1 MQFITPDE
9 ARQSYRI
16 IKAALKEDIRTGDI
30 TTNAVI
36 RPRQKASAVI
46 IAKSGGILAGIH
58 FCAQTFS
65 IVNEN
70 ISMSFPVEEGK
81 SIKKG
86 QRVLEIRG
94 SAVAILKAERT
105 ALNLLGRMSGIAAL
119 TAKFV
124 EKVKGTKV
132 KVLDTR
138 KTMPGLRLFD
148 KYAVRVGGG
157 YNHRYGLDDMFLI
170 KENHAAAAGDI
181 AAAVRKCLDYRKR
194 YNMDAQIVAEASS
207 LETAEKAAD
216 AGADRILL
224 DNMTPDDV
232 REIVQKLHGKVEL
245 EVSGGITLKNVRAY
259 AETGVDYISI
269 GMLTHSAPAVDFSL
283 LVI

>member
-1 MQFITPDE
+1 MQLITPDE
-9 ARQSYRI
+9 VQQSWSI
-16 IKAALKEDIRTGDI
+16 IKAALNEDIRTGDI
-30 TTNAVI
+30 TTDAVVS
-36 RPRQKASAVI
+36 PRKKARAVI
-46 IAKSGGILAGIH
+46 IAKSTGILAGIH

-65 IVNEN
+65 IVNNN
-70 ISMSFPVEEGK
+70 ISIFFPVEEGK

-94 SAVAILKAERT
+94 PAGAILKAERT

-124 EKVKGTKV
+124 EKVKGTDTKI
-132 KVLDTR
+132 LDTR
-138 KTMPGLRLFD
+138 KTMPVLRLFD

-170 KENHAAAAGDI
+170 KENHAAAAGDV

-207 LETAEKAAD
+207 LETAERAAG

-224 DNMTPDDV
+224 DNMTPDEV

-269 GMLTHSAPAVDFSL
+269 GMLTHSAPAVDFTL

>member
-1 MQFITPDE
+1 MQLITPDE
-9 ARQSYRI
+9 TRRSCRI

-30 TTNAVI
+30 TTNAVVS
-36 RPRQKASAVI
+36 PRRKSYAFI
-46 IAKSGGILAGIH
+46 ISKSRGILAGIH

-70 ISMSFPVEEGK
+70 ISISFPVEEGK

-94 SAVAILKAERT
+94 STGTILKAERT
-105 ALNLLGRMSGIAAL
+105 ALNLLGRMSGIATL

-124 EKVKGTKV
+124 EKVKGTDTKI
-132 KVLDTR
+132 LDTR

-148 KYAVRVGGG
+148 KYAVRAGGG

-170 KENHAAAAGDI
+170 KENHIAAAGDI
-181 AAAVRKCLDYRKR
+181 AAAVQKCLDYRKR
-194 YNMDAQIVAEASS
+194 HNKDMQIVSEASS
-207 LETAEKAAD
+207 LEDSEKAAG

-224 DNMTPDDV
+224 DNMTPHEV
-232 REIVQKLHGKVEL
+232 HRIVKKLRGKVEL

-259 AETGVDYISI
+259 AETGVDYVSV
-269 GMLTHSAPAVDFSL
+269 GMLTHSASALDFSL